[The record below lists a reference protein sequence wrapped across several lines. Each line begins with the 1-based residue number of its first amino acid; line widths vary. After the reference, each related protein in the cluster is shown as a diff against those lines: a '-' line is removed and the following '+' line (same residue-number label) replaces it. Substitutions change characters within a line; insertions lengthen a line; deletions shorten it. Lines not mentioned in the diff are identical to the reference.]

1 MTVYRLLIGIY
12 DHKLGPICICPKIN
26 CEWFNKWFNS
36 KYLIQDGLNTKTKT
50 MTLLLNDNIVQSIK
64 FEIIDDRLRGRTL
77 RCALFCFVPYN
88 NYLLPFSKLELISE
102 QYKEIAGKHGND
114 LSSEELE
121 KYILEQEQ
129 LLNEQL
135 SGSIGVGKITHRKID
150 LLGVIKGYTD
160 ILMNQTVGSVSEQQK
175 EILSN
180 ISTAV
185 NDLLNL
191 SSQNKEIFIK

>member
-12 DHKLGPICICPKIN
+12 DHKLGPICICPKNN

-36 KYLIQDGLNTKTKT
+36 KYLIQDGLNTKTQT
-50 MTLLLNDNIVQSIK
+50 MTLLLNDVIVQSIK

-88 NYLLPFSKLELISE
+88 FYLLPFSKLGLISE
-102 QYKEIAGKHGND
+102 QYKEIAQKHDND
-114 LSSEELE
+114 LNNEELE
-121 KYILEQEQ
+121 KFMVQQEEIL
-129 LLNEQL
+129 NGQL
-135 SGSIGVGKITHRKID
+135 SGSIGVGKITHKKID
-150 LLGVIKGYTD
+150 LIGVIKGYTD
-160 ILMNQTVGSVSEQQK
+160 LLINQTVGTGSDEQK

-185 NDLLNL
+185 KDLLAL
-191 SSQNKEIFIK
+191 STQNREILIK